1 MNRKLI
7 MLAAVLILVLAAAI
21 LLLKGPLD
29 AGQSHTEA
37 SPPASAAAAPSEVAA
52 VTPVATTSPD
62 ISISI
67 LPSKPPKYIFIM
79 IGDGMGK
86 GQRALAQGYA
96 EYKGIKTPLVM
107 NAFPVSGTV
116 TTRSLNA
123 DITDSAA
130 AGTALATGHKTNNG
144 MLSVTPEGEALKTII
159 EEAEDLGFS
168 TGIVTTTSIT
178 NATPAAFASHVESRA
193 YDADIALDYL
203 DSGVDF
209 FAGGGN
215 QYFLPSSYSGGLDA
229 AGALLASGRG
239 DERDL
244 VSEFADAGYK
254 TFIGARGAL
263 DFASYVPS
271 AGDKVLASFVNSHMP
286 YELDR
291 TASLPAPSLETM
303 TQKAVE
309 TLAFDSDGFVLM
321 VEGGR
326 IDHACHI
333 NDAASAIRETLAF
346 DDAVSAAYDFYTRH
360 PEETLI
366 VVVADH
372 ETGGLRFELSD
383 VEFAR
388 IDAINVSIQ
397 GKVQTAYS
405 GDREAF
411 YSFIAESLGLADLN
425 TRERGIIDEAFDA
438 ADKADPEKGYGS
450 VVALAVSDIVS
461 RRVGVKWSDTAHT
474 AASVP
479 LTAVGLNADRFSG
492 KKDNA
497 EIGQL
502 LFDVL
507 REG

>member
-7 MLAAVLILVLAAAI
+7 MLAVVLILVLAAAF
-21 LLLKGPLD
+21 LLLRGPLD
-29 AGQSHTEA
+29 AGQEHTA
-37 SPPASAAAAPSEVAA
+37 APSAAAE

-86 GQRALAQGYA
+86 GQRALAQGYT
-96 EYKGIKTPLVM
+96 EYKGSTTPLVM
-107 NAFPVSGTV
+107 NTFPVSGTV

-144 MLSVTPEGEALKTII
+144 MLSITPEGEALKTII
-159 EEAEDLGFS
+159 EEAEDLGLS
-168 TGIVTTTSIT
+168 TGVVTTTSIT
-178 NATPAAFASHVESRA
+178 NATPAAFASHAESRA
-193 YDADIALDYL
+193 YEADIALDYL

-209 FAGGGN
+209 FAGGGDN
-215 QYFLPSSYSGGLDA
+215 YFLPYSYSGGLDA
-229 AGALLASGRG
+229 AGTSLESGRG

-263 DFASYVPS
+263 DFASYIPS
-271 AGDKVLASFVNSHMP
+271 AGDKVLAAFANAHMP

-291 TASLPAPSLETM
+291 TSGSLPAPSLESM

-309 TLAFDSDGFVLM
+309 ALAFDSDGFVLT

-333 NDAASAIRETLAF
+333 NDAASAVRETLAF
-346 DDAVSAAYDFYTRH
+346 DEAVAAAYDFYTRH

-383 VEFAR
+383 VEFAH
-388 IDAINVSIQ
+388 IDAVKVSIQ
-397 GKVQTAYS
+397 DRVQTAYA

-411 YSFIAESLGLADLN
+411 YSFIAEGLGLADLN
-425 TRERGIIDEAFDA
+425 PRERGIIDEALDA
-438 ADKADPEKGYGS
+438 ADEADPSEGYGS
-450 VVALAVSDIVS
+450 MVALAVSDIVS